1 MTKSN
6 DTPKHS
12 GYSTNDSENQSHT
25 PGSSSPSC
33 SEKSNLSNSHKK
45 NGTNSLK
52 SSEKNTDDYLLDKMF
67 RAWGE
72 MYRERYK

>member
-1 MTKSN
+1 MITSN

-25 PGSSSPSC
+25 PGSSSLLC
-33 SEKSNLSNSHKK
+33 SEKSHSQNSQEK
-45 NGTNSLK
+45 NGTNSSK
-52 SSEKNTDDYLLDKMF
+52 SSQTNTNDLLGNIF
-67 RAWGE
+67 SAWGE